1 MNYYEQLG
9 VHHDA
14 SLNEIERAIKS
25 AAQTQKIDINTLRQ
39 IANTLRNP
47 EQRRQYT
54 QELRRTQP
62 DFFKAEVLNVDN
74 EPEVAPA
81 PHRKSKKRGQI
92 GGESLNLLSRK
103 FLMAA
108 YIMGLVGCLLPW
120 VNTNLMS
127 ILVKNSFFGNFM
139 TGYLAWNYPV
149 MWVVAIVLGI
159 NLYQILRSD
168 WDEQPAPSLVKKLCL
183 SVSMISCVFLFKSK
197 FHPEQAYS
205 FLFGAYLVMA
215 AAVLIVVSHWIK
227 SETEMSSFQVA

>member
-25 AAQTQKIDINTLRQ
+25 AAQAQTIDIQTLRQ

-62 DFFKAEVLNVDN
+62 DFFKVEMLNVDT
-74 EPEVAPA
+74 EPEETEETETQPVV
-81 PHRKSKKRGQI
+81 RRRKKRGKNAD
-92 GGESLNLLSRK
+92 EPMNFLTRK
-103 FLMAA
+103 CLISA
-108 YIMGLVGCLLPW
+108 YIMGLLGCFLPW
-120 VNTNLMS
+120 VNDNLMS
-127 ILVKNSFFGNFM
+127 MLVKNSFLGNFM
-139 TGYLAWNYPV
+139 TGYLAWKYPV

-159 NLYQILRSD
+159 NLYQTLRSD
-168 WDEQPAPSLVKKLCL
+168 WDEHPAPSLVKKLCL

-197 FHPEQAYS
+197 FGSGNAYS

-227 SETEMSSFQVA
+227 SETE